1 MTATMTEAVTETR
14 TPEQEPSRPERPTPP
29 PAGPPP
35 SRPDRQQP
43 RADAQRPRDAWHERH
58 PVLGVMLVMVL
69 FGVGGLVV
77 SALVIL
83 CATFAV
89 AFT

>member
-1 MTATMTEAVTETR
+1 MTET
-14 TPEQEPSRPERPTPP
+14 QNSSDQDPSRPERPTPP

-35 SRPDRQQP
+35 SRPDRQQ
-43 RADAQRPRDAWHERH
+43 RAQRPRDDWHERH
-58 PVLGVMLVMVL
+58 PVIGVILAMVL
-69 FGVGGLVV
+69 FAIGGLAA
-77 SALVIL
+77 SALVVR